1 MAEMS
6 TSINITF
13 FVYLAGVMAIG
24 IYAWIQTKNA
34 SDYFLGGRSL
44 SPGVAAISAGASDMS
59 GWVLLGLPGFA
70 YLSGLEAAWISVGLC
85 TGVAL
90 NWWLSAKRLRVYSVQ
105 LADAVTVPAYL
116 QRRFNDPAPWLKI
129 FSATFILLFFLFYVA
144 SGLIGGGKLFVAVFD
159 MDYQYAVI
167 AGAVIVVLYT
177 LFGGFLAVSWTDVF
191 QALLMTLALVV
202 VPIVVITDAGG
213 FSETVAKVEAINPQF
228 LDMFTDNTGAPLTL
242 IAILSSL
249 GWGLAY
255 FGQPHILAR
264 FKAIRSPSD
273 VKAAA
278 IIGVS
283 WSVFI
288 YLAAIAVGLAGAV
301 YLSTPLEDS
310 EKVFMSLVAV
320 LFNPVI
326 AGILLAAILAAIMST
341 VDSQLLVCSA
351 ALAEDLYPLV
361 VKESP
366 SAERRLK
373 VGRIAVGGLAIVAMM
388 FAMDPDSK
396 VLDVVSY
403 AWGGLGAS
411 LGPAI
416 LLSLYWPR
424 MNRHGALAGVLV
436 GGITVIVW
444 SQISGG
450 WFDLYELVPG
460 FFLSVIAIFG
470 VSLLTAKPEQKV
482 VAEFDEMLATVKSC

>member
-1 MAEMS
+1 
-6 TSINITF
+6 
-13 FVYLAGVMAIG
+13 
-24 IYAWIQTKNA
+24 
-34 SDYFLGGRSL
+34 
-44 SPGVAAISAGASDMS
+44 
-59 GWVLLGLPGFA
+59 
-70 YLSGLEAAWISVGLC
+70 
-85 TGVAL
+85 
-90 NWWLSAKRLRVYSVQ
+90 
-105 LADAVTVPAYL
+105 
-116 QRRFNDPAPWLKI
+116 
-129 FSATFILLFFLFYVA
+129 
-144 SGLIGGGKLFVAVFD
+144 
-159 MDYQYAVI
+159 
-167 AGAVIVVLYT
+167 
-177 LFGGFLAVSWTDVF
+177 
-191 QALLMTLALVV
+191 
-202 VPIVVITDAGG
+202 
-213 FSETVAKVEAINPQF
+213 
-228 LDMFTDNTGAPLTL
+228 MFTDNTGVPLGL

-264 FKAIRSPSD
+264 FMAIRSPSD
-273 VKAAA
+273 VKVAA

-361 VKESP
+361 VKEQP
-366 SAERRLK
+366 SAERRLQ
-373 VGRIAVGGLAIVAMM
+373 VGRLAVGGLAIVAMM
-388 FAMDPDSK
+388 FAMDPNSK

-403 AWGGLGAS
+403 AWGGLGAA

-424 MNRHGALAGVLV
+424 MNRYGALAGVLV
-436 GGITVIVW
+436 GGLTVIVW
-444 SQISGG
+444 AQINGG

-460 FFLSVIAIFG
+460 FCFSVVAIVA
-470 VSLLTAKPEQKV
+470 VSLFTAEPEEEIA
-482 VAEFDEMLATVKSC
+482 AEFDEMLATVKSC

>member
-1 MAEMS
+1 MADMS

-13 FVYLAGVMAIG
+13 FIYLAGVMAIG
-24 IYAWIQTKNA
+24 IYAWMQTKDA

-44 SPGVAAISAGASDMS
+44 SPGVAALSAGASDMS

-90 NWWLSAKRLRVYSVQ
+90 NWWLSAKRLRVYSEQ
-105 LADAVTVPAYL
+105 LDDAVTVPAYL
-116 QRRFNDPAPWLKI
+116 QRRFKDPTPWLKI

-144 SGLIGGGKLFVAVFD
+144 SGLIGGGKLFVAVFN

-202 VPIVVITDAGG
+202 VPIVVMADAGG
-213 FSETVAKVEAINPQF
+213 FSETVAKVEAINPNF
-228 LDMFTDNTGAPLTL
+228 LNMLTDNTGTPLSL

-264 FKAIRSPSD
+264 FKAIRSPGD
-273 VKAAA
+273 VSTAA

-288 YLAAIAVGLAGAV
+288 YLAAIAVGMAGAMC
-301 YLSTPLEDS
+301 LATPLEDS

-320 LFNPVI
+320 LFNPVV
-326 AGILLAAILAAIMST
+326 AGVLLAAILAAIMST

-361 VKESP
+361 VKDQP
-366 SAERRLK
+366 SAERRLQ
-373 VGRIAVGGLAIVAMM
+373 VGRIAVGGLAIVAMT
-388 FAMDPDSK
+388 FAMDPNSK

-403 AWGGLGAS
+403 AWGGLGAA

-436 GGITVIVW
+436 GGLTVIVW

-460 FFLSVIAIFG
+460 FFFSVIAVVS
-470 VSLLTAKPEQKV
+470 VSLLTAKPDDEV
-482 VAEFDEMLATVKSC
+482 VAKFDEMLTTVKSY

>member
-105 LADAVTVPAYL
+105 LEDAVTVPAYL
-116 QRRFNDPAPWLKI
+116 QRRFKDPTPWLKI
-129 FSATFILLFFLFYVA
+129 CSATFILLFFLFYVA

-167 AGAVIVVLYT
+167 IGAVIVVLYT

-202 VPIVVITDAGG
+202 VPIVVVTDAGG
-213 FSETVAKVEAINPQF
+213 FSETVAKVEAINPEF
-228 LDMFTDNTGAPLTL
+228 LDMFTDNAGAPLSL

-264 FKAIRSPSD
+264 FMAIRSPSD
-273 VKAAA
+273 VKVAA

-361 VKESP
+361 VKDQP
-366 SAERRLK
+366 SAERRLQ
-373 VGRIAVGGLAIVAMM
+373 VGRLAVGGLAIVAMM
-388 FAMDPDSK
+388 FAMDPNSK

-403 AWGGLGAS
+403 AWGGLGAA
-411 LGPAI
+411 LGPVI

-424 MNRHGALAGVLV
+424 MNRYGALAGVLV
-436 GGITVIVW
+436 GGLTVIVW
-444 SQISGG
+444 AQINGG

-460 FFLSVIAIFG
+460 FFFSVIAIVA
-470 VSLLTAKPEQKV
+470 VSLFTAEPEEEIA
-482 VAEFDEMLATVKSC
+482 AEFDEMLVTVKSC

>member
-105 LADAVTVPAYL
+105 LEDAVTVPAYL
-116 QRRFNDPAPWLKI
+116 QRRFKDPTPWLKI
-129 FSATFILLFFLFYVA
+129 CSATFILLFFLFYVA

-167 AGAVIVVLYT
+167 IGAVIVVLYT

-202 VPIVVITDAGG
+202 VPIVVVTDAGG
-213 FSETVAKVEAINPQF
+213 FSETVAKVEAINPEF
-228 LDMFTDNTGAPLTL
+228 LDMFTDNTGAPLSL

-264 FKAIRSPSD
+264 FMAIRSPSD
-273 VKAAA
+273 VKVAA

-361 VKESP
+361 VKDQP
-366 SAERRLK
+366 SAERRLQ
-373 VGRIAVGGLAIVAMM
+373 VGRLAVGGLAIVAMM
-388 FAMDPDSK
+388 FAMDPNSK

-403 AWGGLGAS
+403 AWGGLGAA
-411 LGPAI
+411 LGPVI

-424 MNRHGALAGVLV
+424 MNRYGALAGVLV
-436 GGITVIVW
+436 GGLTVIVW
-444 SQISGG
+444 AQINGG

-460 FFLSVIAIFG
+460 FFFSVIAIVA
-470 VSLLTAKPEQKV
+470 VSLFTAEPEEEIA
-482 VAEFDEMLATVKSC
+482 AEFDEMLATVKSC

>member
-105 LADAVTVPAYL
+105 LEDAVTVPAYL
-116 QRRFNDPAPWLKI
+116 QRRFKDPTPWLKI
-129 FSATFILLFFLFYVA
+129 CSATFILLFFLFYVA

-167 AGAVIVVLYT
+167 IGAVIVVLYT

-202 VPIVVITDAGG
+202 VPIVVVTDAGG
-213 FSETVAKVEAINPQF
+213 FSETVAKVEAINPEF
-228 LDMFTDNTGAPLTL
+228 LDMFTDNTGAPLSL

-264 FKAIRSPSD
+264 FMAIRSPSD
-273 VKAAA
+273 VKVAA

-361 VKESP
+361 VKDQP
-366 SAERRLK
+366 SAERRLQ
-373 VGRIAVGGLAIVAMM
+373 VGRLAVGGLAIVAMM
-388 FAMDPDSK
+388 FAMDPNSK

-403 AWGGLGAS
+403 AWGGLGAA
-411 LGPAI
+411 LGPVI

-424 MNRHGALAGVLV
+424 MNRYGALAGVLV
-436 GGITVIVW
+436 GGLTVIVW
-444 SQISGG
+444 AQINGG

-460 FFLSVIAIFG
+460 FFFSVIAIVA
-470 VSLLTAKPEQKV
+470 VSLFTAEPEEEIA
-482 VAEFDEMLATVKSC
+482 AEFDEMLVTVKSC

>member
-1 MAEMS
+1 
-6 TSINITF
+6 
-13 FVYLAGVMAIG
+13 
-24 IYAWIQTKNA
+24 
-34 SDYFLGGRSL
+34 
-44 SPGVAAISAGASDMS
+44 
-59 GWVLLGLPGFA
+59 
-70 YLSGLEAAWISVGLC
+70 
-85 TGVAL
+85 
-90 NWWLSAKRLRVYSVQ
+90 
-105 LADAVTVPAYL
+105 
-116 QRRFNDPAPWLKI
+116 
-129 FSATFILLFFLFYVA
+129 
-144 SGLIGGGKLFVAVFD
+144 
-159 MDYQYAVI
+159 
-167 AGAVIVVLYT
+167 
-177 LFGGFLAVSWTDVF
+177 
-191 QALLMTLALVV
+191 
-202 VPIVVITDAGG
+202 
-213 FSETVAKVEAINPQF
+213 
-228 LDMFTDNTGAPLTL
+228 L

-366 SAERRLK
+366 TAERRLK